1 MATISRRCGKW
12 VADYR
17 DSTGRRHWE
26 THETRR
32 AAVDALA
39 QHVTALRNGRYVP
52 PNDKRTVREAFASWW
67 SLFVEGDDN
76 RGGLPLRLSTRDIY
90 RLTWRVHVEPMWA
103 ARKLSTIRTEEV
115 AQWRQQML
123 SADIGPRTVHNSF
136 LMLSFLCKHARRF
149 KWIPINPCKRRGL
162 EAQI

>member
-76 RGGLPLRLSTRDIY
+76 RGALPLRLSTRDIY

-136 LMLSFLCKHARRF
+136 LMLSFL
-149 KWIPINPCKRRGL
+149 
-162 EAQI
+162 